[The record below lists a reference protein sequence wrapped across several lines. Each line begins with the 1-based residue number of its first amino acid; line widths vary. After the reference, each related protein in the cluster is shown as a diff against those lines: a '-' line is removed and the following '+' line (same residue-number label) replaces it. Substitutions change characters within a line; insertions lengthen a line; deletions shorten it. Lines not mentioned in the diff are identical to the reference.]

1 MTPAEFRRYMSGA
14 GFRLVSVAYNQGDKG
29 LLRLMDRL
37 RRIQQLERFVT
48 VSVYAILVRP

>member
-1 MTPAEFRRYMSGA
+1 MSGA
-14 GFRLVSVAYNQGDKG
+14 GFRLVSVAYNQGDKR